1 MDLYNIYINSGV
13 FHTFRNTEDAPNFTS
28 VKTKLKIN
36 GTSTGPCHDGYG
48 RSSYQVDA
56 IKRVED
62 PKSAHK
68 RIHNR
73 KSRTI
78 SFLSFF

>member
-1 MDLYNIYINSGV
+1 MTQWTINICWEIITECTIDLLVDISTGV
-13 FHTFRNTEDAPNFTS
+13 FNTFRNTEDAPNFTS

-56 IKRVED
+56 IKNVED
-62 PKSAHK
+62 PRSAH
-68 RIHNR
+68 
-73 KSRTI
+73 T
-78 SFLSFF
+78 